1 MTRGAGSIVPPAAA
15 PAPTKLGIADR
26 AARELLVHLLARCH
40 GGAVIIEEAERRTS
54 LGRPD
59 HEANENARAS
69 ARDDSAT
76 QHLPVVHIHS
86 PGTWKAVASG
96 GSIGLGRAY
105 IDGWW
110 SCDDLDDLVA
120 FLRLLVLNLA
130 PIQLASAPL
139 DRIAAPAAKALTTGR
154 GQPGPGDRDVDRLN
168 IRAHYDLGDE
178 FFSLFLDETMTY
190 SCAVFPTADA
200 TLAEASR
207 EKLDRI
213 CQKLQLTS
221 EHHVVEIGT
230 GWGSFAVHAAAHYGC
245 RVTTTTISERQYEY
259 ASRRVKEAGVEHL
272 VTVLDEDY
280 RDLDGS
286 YDRLVSIEMIE
297 AIDWR
302 QHEVFFSACSDLLKP
317 GGLMGVQ
324 AIVVAD
330 QSFERS
336 KHREDFIRHFI
347 FPGACLPSVE
357 AIVRS
362 TTRATDL
369 QMISL
374 EDLGRHYVETLRRWR
389 LALVENAAKLASL
402 GFGEEF
408 RRMWE
413 FNFCY
418 CEASFAERHVSDVQ
432 VVLAKPGW
440 RVGGLGPLS
449 TEMPRRALPDSGP

>member
-1 MTRGAGSIVPPAAA
+1 MPRWAV
-15 PAPTKLGIADR
+15 
-26 AARELLVHLLARCH
+26 LV
-40 GGAVIIEEAERRTS
+40 EEDGRRTM
-54 LGRPD
+54 LGRPV
-59 HEANENARAS
+59 ERVGGIAA
-69 ARDDSAT
+69 AT
-76 QHLPVVHIHS
+76 DAPATSRLPVVHIHA
-86 PGTWKAVASG
+86 PGSWKAVVRG

-130 PIQLASAPL
+130 PVQLASAPI
-139 DRIAAPAAKALTTGR
+139 DRIAAPAAKALTTR
-154 GQPGPGDRDVDRLN
+154 WGQPRPGDRDVDRLN
-168 IRAHYDLGDE
+168 IRAHYDLGEE

-190 SCAVFPTADA
+190 SCGIFAGAD
-200 TLAEASR
+200 TSLSQAST

-213 CQKLQLTS
+213 CRKLQLTS
-221 EHHVVEIGT
+221 DHHVLEIGS
-230 GWGSFAVHAAAHYGC
+230 GWGSFALHAASRYGC

-259 ASRRVKEAGVEHL
+259 ASRRVKEAGLEHR

-297 AIDWR
+297 ALDWR

-317 GGLMGVQ
+317 DGLMGLQ

-336 KHREDFIRHFI
+336 NRREDFIRHFI

-357 AIVRS
+357 AMIRS
-362 TTRATDL
+362 TAKVSDL
-369 QMISL
+369 QVTSL
-374 EDLGRHYVETLRRWR
+374 EDIGRHYVETLRRWR
-389 LALVENAAKLASL
+389 LALVAHAAELPAL

-413 FNFCY
+413 FYLCY

-432 VVLAKPGW
+432 IVLAKPGW
-440 RVGGLGPLS
+440 RAGEPQPPPG
-449 TEMPRRALPDSGP
+449 